1 MKKVYRYE
9 GEYGVLEVDLQEIR
23 VITDELDREKIW
35 KDARESY
42 RQQQHIYGT
51 IIDDLFDEDID
62 KIFPPRHE
70 NEYWCGKPTDF
81 GFKAFNDEIEIIV
94 DAAGTFI
101 AHERNGRR
109 AAYRYYYEAFC
120 CECAFNPYNME
131 DEDACQRLI
140 STIGCKDDY

>member
-1 MKKVYRYE
+1 MGKVYRYE
-9 GEYGVLEVDLQEIR
+9 GEYGVLELDLEAIK

-51 IIDDLFDEDID
+51 IIDDLFDDDID

-101 AHERNGRR
+101 TDGHRSD
-109 AAYRYYYEAFC
+109 AYRYYHEFC
-120 CECAFNPYNME
+120 VECAFNPYN
-131 DEDACQRLI
+131 DEQDACQRII
-140 STIGCKDDY
+140 STIGCKDD

>member
-1 MKKVYRYE
+1 MGKVYRYE

-81 GFKAFNDEIEIIV
+81 GYMAFNDDVKIIV
-94 DAAGTFI
+94 DATGTFI
-101 AHERNGRR
+101 KHERNGHRD
-109 AAYRYYYEAFC
+109 AYRYYHEAFC
-120 CECAFNPYNME
+120 LECAFNPYNME
-131 DEDACQRLI
+131 EEQDPCQRWRA
-140 STIGCKDDY
+140 

>member
-101 AHERNGRR
+101 HERNGHRD
-109 AAYRYYYEAFC
+109 AYRYYHQAFC
-120 CECAFNPYNME
+120 VECVFNPYN
-131 DEDACQRLI
+131 DEQDACQRII

>member
-9 GEYGVLEVDLQEIR
+9 DEYGVLELDLQEIK

-35 KDARESY
+35 ADAQEDY
-42 RQQQHIYGT
+42 INQQHIYGT
-51 IIDDLFDEDID
+51 IIDELFGDDID

-101 AHERNGRR
+101 AHERNGHRD
-109 AAYRYYYEAFC
+109 AYRYYHQAFC
-120 CECAFNPYNME
+120 VECAFNPYN
-131 DEDACQRLI
+131 DEQDACQRII

>member
-1 MKKVYRYE
+1 MGKVYRYE

>member
-1 MKKVYRYE
+1 MKKIYKYE

-101 AHERNGRR
+101 KHERNGHRD
-109 AAYRYYYEAFC
+109 AYRYYHEFC
-120 CECAFNPYNME
+120 LECAFNPYNME
-131 DEDACQRLI
+131 EEQDACQRII

>member
-1 MKKVYRYE
+1 MGKVYRYE

-94 DAAGTFI
+94 DAAGIFI
-101 AHERNGRR
+101 HERNGRR
-109 AAYRYYYEAFC
+109 DAYRYYHEFC
-120 CECAFNPYNME
+120 VECAFNPYN
-131 DEDACQRLI
+131 DEQDACQRII

>member
-9 GEYGVLEVDLQEIR
+9 DEYGVLEVDLEAIK

-35 KDARESY
+35 KDAREDY
-42 RQQQHIYGT
+42 REQQRIYAE
-51 IIDDLFDEDID
+51 IIEELFGEDVD
-62 KIFPPRHE
+62 TIFPPL
-70 NEYWCGKPTDF
+70 NKNQFWGGKCTDF

-101 AHERNGRR
+101 HERNGRR
-109 AAYRYYYEAFC
+109 NAYRYYHEFC
-120 CECAFNPYNME
+120 VECAFNPYN
-131 DEDACQRLI
+131 DEQDACQRII

>member
-9 GEYGVLEVDLQEIR
+9 GEYGVLEVDLEAIK

-62 KIFPPRHE
+62 KIFPPRHG
-70 NEYWCGKPTDF
+70 NEYWRGKPTDF

-101 AHERNGRR
+101 HGGSR
-109 AAYRYYYEAFC
+109 ADAYRYYHEFC
-120 CECAFNPYNME
+120 VECAFNPYN
-131 DEDACQRLI
+131 DEQDACQRII

>member
-1 MKKVYRYE
+1 MKKIYKYE

-81 GFKAFNDEIEIIV
+81 GFEAINDEIRIIV
-94 DAAGTFI
+94 DPAGTFI
-101 AHERNGRR
+101 HERNGHRSD
-109 AAYRYYYEAFC
+109 AYRYYHEFC
-120 CECAFNPYNME
+120 LECAFNPYN
-131 DEDACQRLI
+131 DEQDACQRII